1 VLDPH
6 PDREAVV
13 NELHARP
20 FADVRPPARVSHLA
34 FLSAEEDAERDR
46 EHLASLCVRL
56 GAVPPAPGARHH
68 MADFGPVAVKW
79 ERHTEFSSY
88 TFIRPG
94 APADPF
100 ADPALAA
107 VPADWLAATPGRLLV
122 AVHLALVP
130 ADAGRDDREL
140 AALCGS
146 DRHAGAVVAGGAAAV
161 WTDFRLHGDGF
172 VRVLAEDR
180 GLSERQA
187 GRLVQR
193 LLEVETYR
201 TAALLGLPLAL
212 RLWPEVR
219 ALERRLAALACR
231 VAEVGDLG
239 DERALLDE
247 LARLDA
253 AATRLAAEHGY
264 RFAAARAYHEIVR
277 RRLAE
282 LREGRIE
289 GLQTLAEFMD
299 RRLLPAMETCRAMER
314 RLEALLGRA
323 AHASSLLRTA
333 VDVALEAQ
341 NRDILR
347 SMERRATQ
355 QLRLQQT
362 VEGLFRTF
370 GAALTGRDRNRGKSP
385 GSYRAA
391 ACTSWASGAMRG
403 GFGTKAATRRT
414 VRAMSPGTGPKVG
427 GAAASPN
434 QATRPEATSV
444 RWTRRRSRVR
454 LIRHRGS
461 RMYQA

>member
-1 VLDPH
+1 MAATVSPCWARSRIMTSSPSVTTASSHDAGRHLGGRRAPGSGARPSRRTEEVSFSASGEH
-6 PDREAVV
+6 PSSSYHPGRPLVDVPLAVV
-13 NELHARP
+13 
-20 FADVRPPARVSHLA
+20 
-34 FLSAEEDAERDR
+34 
-46 EHLASLCVRL
+46 
-56 GAVPPAPGARHH
+56 
-68 MADFGPVAVKW
+68 
-79 ERHTEFSSY
+79 
-88 TFIRPG
+88 
-94 APADPF
+94 PADP
-100 ADPALAA
+100 
-107 VPADWLAATPGRLLV
+107 GR
-122 AVHLALVP
+122 
-130 ADAGRDDREL
+130 GDREL
-140 AALCGS
+140 VALCGS
-146 DRHAGAVVAGGAAAV
+146 DRYAGAAVAGGAAAV
-161 WTDFRLHGDGF
+161 WSDFRLHGAGF
-172 VRVLAEDR
+172 VRVLAEAR

-201 TAALLGLPLAL
+201 TAALLALPLAL
-212 RLWPEVR
+212 RLWPRLR
-219 ALERRLAALACR
+219 ALERQLADLACR

-239 DERALLDE
+239 GERALLDE

-314 RLEALLGRA
+314 RLETLLGRA

-362 VEGLFRTF
+362 VEGLSVAAVSYYLL
-370 GAALTGRDRNRGKSP
+370 GLLGYAEKGLEGLGVHLDPGLLAALGVAVVVP
-385 GSYRAA
+385 VV
-391 ACTSWASGAMRG
+391 WG
-403 GFGTKAATRRT
+403 G
-414 VRAMSPGTGPKVG
+414 VRHLRH
-427 GAAASPN
+427 AASPSEPGERGPGGWFGRL
-434 QATRPEATSV
+434 A
-444 RWTRRRSRVR
+444 RRSGATPAAVG
-454 LIRHRGS
+454 LGEAHREH
-461 RMYQA
+461 RCPTAHC

>member
-1 VLDPH
+1 MLDPY

-46 EHLASLCVRL
+46 EHLAALCARL
-56 GAVPPAPGARHH
+56 GAVPPGPGARHH
-68 MADFGPVAVKW
+68 VADFGPVAVKW

-100 ADPALAA
+100 ADPALAGPRGL
-107 VPADWLAATPGRLLV
+107 VRRHPGPPPGRRPPRRWCRRTPAGTTATRG
-122 AVHLALVP
+122 AVRL
-130 ADAGRDDREL
+130 
-140 AALCGS
+140 

-362 VEGLFRTF
+362 VEGLSVAAISYYLLGLLGHAEAALEGLGVHLDPGLAAALGVAVVVPVVWGGVRHLRHAAAPSEPGERGPGGWFGRLARRS
-370 GAALTGRDRNRGKSP
+370 GAAP
-385 GSYRAA
+385 AA
-391 ACTSWASGAMRG
+391 VGL
-403 GFGTKAATRRT
+403 
-414 VRAMSPGTGPKVG
+414 G
-427 GAAASPN
+427 GA
-434 QATRPEATSV
+434 R
-444 RWTRRRSRVR
+444 
-454 LIRHRGS
+454 
-461 RMYQA
+461 